1 MAQSGEAPLMT
12 PWKVGAVDDE
22 RVRILDRLASK
33 LLDSRMIEER
43 ERLITELARQESE
56 LCHLR
61 AALKEQTQ
69 ANEEAH
75 IAMKNQEKVIQELK
89 AQGKDPTAEKT
100 VELLQKQ
107 LMEKE
112 SALKLLEASNK
123 QLQDQVEKAKKPA
136 EQAAIPTEFDAQPG
150 AHGREAG
157 DDAGPGTAGSLCMGK
172 GERAAKPG
180 LSVLGGTSQG
190 VAVRRLPAV
199 EHPPVVPFLRLLC

>member
-1 MAQSGEAPLMT
+1 MAITGGGGLPLQNVQNT
-12 PWKVGAVDDE
+12 HFSAILGVFGGAV
-22 RVRILDRLASK
+22 VLLFSGILAVFISRFFASRPPPEEPAMVWAGPGIG
-33 LLDSRMIEER
+33 LDSRVCCM
-43 ERLITELARQESE
+43 LLQESE

-136 EQAAIPTEFDAQPG
+136 EQAAIPTEF
-150 AHGREAG
+150 
-157 DDAGPGTAGSLCMGK
+157 
-172 GERAAKPG
+172 
-180 LSVLGGTSQG
+180 
-190 VAVRRLPAV
+190 
-199 EHPPVVPFLRLLC
+199 